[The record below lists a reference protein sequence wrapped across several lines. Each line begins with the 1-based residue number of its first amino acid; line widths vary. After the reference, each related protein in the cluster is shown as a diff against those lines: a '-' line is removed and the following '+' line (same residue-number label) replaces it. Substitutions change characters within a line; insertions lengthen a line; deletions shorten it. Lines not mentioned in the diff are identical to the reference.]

1 MIPSRRKHGLE
12 LSRDGSPCESRGV
25 APEGGRAPQADEFA
39 DCVHLSAWRA
49 AAPDASAGGNV
60 C

>member
-1 MIPSRRKHGLE
+1 MGIPARAAVE
-12 LSRDGSPCESRGV
+12 
-25 APEGGRAPQADEFA
+25 APEGGRAPQADECA

-49 AAPDASAGGNV
+49 AAPDASADGNV